1 MWFGLFPVRSP
12 LLRESLLISVPELLR
27 WFTSLSIAPAS
38 YIFRCS
44 GDSISAAGLLH
55 SDIRGSQDMCS
66 FPRLF
71 AAYHV
76 LLRLAAPRHP
86 PWTCIRLT
94 ISFFPPCVSLRT
106 PGAFYPS
113 FPLQALAPQAFL
125 LSVPSSVTSVPSFVI
140 SNNPDLLLCIPAAS
154 GLCPRQDGERN
165 NRRSLDSVQLTEF
178 ASQTRSAKYTLL

>member
-1 MWFGLFPVRSP
+1 MRFGLFPVRSP

-44 GDSISAAGLLH
+44 GDNLAVTGLLH

-94 ISFFPPCVSLRT
+94 ISFFPPYASLTLLAIRFLRSAPRGLFIQASRSCT
-106 PGAFYPS
+106 RRVGFS
-113 FPLQALAPQAFL
+113 FF
-125 LSVPSSVTSVPSFVI
+125 SVT
-140 SNNPDLLLCIPAAS
+140 LL
-154 GLCPRQDGERN
+154 
-165 NRRSLDSVQLTEF
+165 
-178 ASQTRSAKYTLL
+178 

>member
-1 MWFGLFPVRSP
+1 MRFGLFPVRSP

-44 GDSISAAGLLH
+44 GDNLAVTGLLH

-94 ISFFPPCVSLRT
+94 ISFFPPYASLTLLAFRT
-106 PGAFYPS
+106 SRAFYPS
-113 FPLQALAPQAFL
+113 FPLLHSPRRPFL
-125 LSVPSSVTSVPSFVI
+125 LYGYSYVTVRSF
-140 SNNPDLLLCIPAAS
+140 LCNFKKHHLHFRIPAAS
-154 GLCPRQDGERN
+154 G
-165 NRRSLDSVQLTEF
+165 SLSLTGRGKKQLT
-178 ASQTRSAKYTLL
+178 